1 MQEKSQDILK
11 KDVLKEDI
19 LYYNRIKQIFCIIT
33 LLNSIYTIT
42 RDFPGGPV
50 ANTPWSQSKEHEF
63 NHWSG
68 T

>member
-33 LLNSIYTIT
+33 LLNSVFTIT

-50 ANTPWSQSKEHEF
+50 AKTPWSQSKEPEF
-63 NHWSG
+63 NPWSG
-68 T
+68 N